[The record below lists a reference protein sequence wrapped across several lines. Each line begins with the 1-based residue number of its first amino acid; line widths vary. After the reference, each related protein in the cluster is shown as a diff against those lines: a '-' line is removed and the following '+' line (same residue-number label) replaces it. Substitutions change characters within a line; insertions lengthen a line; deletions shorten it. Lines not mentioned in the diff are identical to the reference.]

1 MWLTGLLV
9 AVVVAGLGW
18 AALGR
23 TVKHR
28 APNSAEGSRR
38 SQLFSAT
45 TMLISAS
52 LLLIVSVFV
61 RDNSS
66 YYFVIPLAAFMAATA
81 LVVLRKNRKSPTNQ
95 SHRE

>member
-9 AVVVAGLGW
+9 AVVLAGLGW
-18 AALGR
+18 AALGK
-23 TVKHR
+23 TVKRR
-28 APNSAEGSRR
+28 APNSAEASRR

-61 RDNSS
+61 RDNSR
-66 YYFVIPLAAFMAATA
+66 YYFVIPLAAFMAVTA
-81 LVVLRKNRKSPTNQ
+81 LVVLRRNRKAPT
-95 SHRE
+95 S